1 LAAWEEVKT
10 MQDYMEAKTIRNI
23 TEAIDE
29 VHRELCVRKR
39 CFPRWIRDGRVS
51 KTDAQD
57 RVDRLATAFDL
68 LTSMAAMPDG
78 HAVTSTGDK
87 AQAASA

>member
-1 LAAWEEVKT
+1 MDSWMEPKT
-10 MQDYMEAKTIRNI
+10 VRTI

-39 CFPRWIRDGRVS
+39 CFPRWIQDGRVS

-57 RVDRLATAFDL
+57 RIDRLATAFDL
-68 LTSMAAMPDG
+68 LSTLAALPG
-78 HAVTSTGDK
+78 GQPVTSSGDK
-87 AQAASA
+87 TTAVAV

>member
-1 LAAWEEVKT
+1 
-10 MQDYMEAKTIRNI
+10 MNDYMEPKTVRTI

-39 CFPRWIRDGRVS
+39 CFPRWITDGRVS

-57 RVDRLATAFDL
+57 RIDRLATAFDL
-68 LTSMAAMPDG
+68 LTTLAALPTG
-78 HAVTSTGDK
+78 TPVTSSGDMTG
-87 AQAASA
+87 AAA

>member
-1 LAAWEEVKT
+1 
-10 MQDYMEAKTIRNI
+10 MQDYMEPKTARTI

-39 CFPRWIRDGRVS
+39 CFPRWILDGRVS

-57 RVDRLATAFDL
+57 RIDRLATAFDL
-68 LTSMAAMPDG
+68 LTSLAALPQG
-78 HAVTSTGDK
+78 QAVTSTGDMR
-87 AQAASA
+87 SAVSA